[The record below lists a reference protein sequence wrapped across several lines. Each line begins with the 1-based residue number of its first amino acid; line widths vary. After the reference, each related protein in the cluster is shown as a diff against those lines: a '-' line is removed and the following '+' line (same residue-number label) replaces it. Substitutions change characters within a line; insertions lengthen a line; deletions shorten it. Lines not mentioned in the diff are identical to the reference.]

1 MTLHKPTWRVVSV
14 LNYISANKGVTLAEC
29 SSALGIPVG
38 TLYPILQTL
47 LELEYVSMDYE
58 TRKYYPGLSMFLAG
72 SAYISADSGYSSV
85 KSILAKTAERCGGET
100 MHFARLE
107 GGNVLY
113 LFKIESTC
121 SVRTYSAVG
130 SVLPAYGTA
139 LGKSLISE
147 LSADELRALYPEG
160 LKPITEN
167 TITSFEIL
175 EAQLEEVR
183 KTGFAYECEESN
195 YDVRCIARPL
205 RKDNRIVAAISVS
218 LPVFRYTDEKRKKIE
233 NELSKAGAQMETLL
247 PYILGNS

>member
-1 MTLHKPTWRVVSV
+1 MHKPTWRVISI
-14 LNYISANKGVTLAEC
+14 LNYISRQGKAGLVEC
-29 SSALGIPVG
+29 ASAIDIPVG
-38 TLYPILQTL
+38 TIYPILQTL
-47 LELEYVSMDYE
+47 SDVGYLNYDSQ
-58 TRKYYPGLSMFLAG
+58 TRQYSIGLDFFLAG
-72 SAYISADSGYSSV
+72 SRYAAIDNGYSSM
-85 KSILAKTAERCGGET
+85 SRILSDAAGRCGGET
-100 MHFARLE
+100 VHLARLD

-139 LGKSLISE
+139 LGKALISE

-233 NELSKAGAQMETLL
+233 KELSKAGAQMETLL